1 MSQGTNVPLHSDKHS
16 HVVQFYSDNALV
28 VREAGKVLGDALSA
42 GQSAVVIATLEHR
55 NKIAEKLKHD
65 VHDFESAVADGRYI
79 SLDAAELLAGFMVG
93 GMPDP
98 QRFTNIVGR
107 LVSRAASAARNG
119 QSKIVAF
126 GEMVAVL
133 CAEGNNEAALKL
145 EGLWNQLLEKNPFF
159 LYCAYPAEVFQNPR
173 GAELFLR
180 VCSEHGGVVGGEDV
194 SISNLQKAG
203 SSTAEHS
210 PRSEESHKWRQI
222 ESRFRLFV
230 ESVQDYA
237 LFLLDPK
244 GNVTSWNRGAARIKG
259 YQASEIIGKNFSNFY
274 PEEDI
279 RARKPEMEL
288 EVAAREGRFEDEG
301 WRLRKDGSR
310 FWASVIITAIRDDSG
325 NLVGFGKVTRDITE
339 KMQAQA
345 ALDRVNQEL
354 RKEVLERKLA
364 EHRVVQSERSL
375 RSLSLHLL
383 RTQDEERKR
392 IGRDLHDSLGQV
404 LTAMKLSLAAIN
416 GKSDE
421 DQAAIATCLGLAD
434 DCIREV
440 RTISYLL
447 YPPMLEELGLKSAIP
462 WYLDG
467 FAQRSGIKTSFE
479 CSADFQRLPRDME
492 LALFRLLQEALTN
505 VHRHSESLVAEVRL
519 HSDGNNAVLEIRD
532 AGKGLPEE
540 IFGKSNSTPA
550 TGVGLR
556 GMDERMRQLGG
567 RLEISSNGNGTTL
580 TAIVPIAVPA
590 VEPVVAVP
598 VSA

>member
-1 MSQGTNVPLHSDKHS
+1 MSQGTNPPLHPDKHS
-16 HVVQFYSDNALV
+16 HVVQFYSDSALV
-28 VREAGKVLGDALSA
+28 VREAGKVLGEALSA
-42 GQSAVVIATLEHR
+42 GQSAIVIATLEHR
-55 NKIAEKLKHD
+55 NKIAEKLKRE
-65 VHDFESAVADGRYI
+65 VQDFENAVADGRYI
-79 SLDAAELLAGFMVG
+79 SRDAAELLSGVMVG

-107 LVSRAASAARNG
+107 LVERAASAARNA
-119 QSKIVAF
+119 QSKVVAF

-133 CAEGNNEAALKL
+133 CAEGNSEAALKL
-145 EGLWNQLLEKNPFF
+145 ETLWNQLLERNPFF
-159 LYCAYPAEVFQNPR
+159 LYCAYPSQVFHNPS

-180 VCSEHGGVVGGEDV
+180 VCSEHGGVVGGEDS
-194 SISNLQKAG
+194 SIPKLHKAG
-203 SSTAEHS
+203 ANTG
-210 PRSEESHKWRQI
+210 ESMPGTENNWRWKEI
-222 ESRFRLFV
+222 EDRFRLFV
-230 ESVQDYA
+230 EAVQDYA

-244 GNVTSWNRGAARIKG
+244 GNVTSWNRGAKRIKG
-259 YQASEIIGKNFSNFY
+259 YDASEIIGKNFSNFY

-339 KMQAQA
+339 KMQAQV
-345 ALDRVNQEL
+345 ALDRANQEL
-354 RKEVLERKLA
+354 KKEVLERKLA
-364 EHRVVQSERSL
+364 EQRVIQSEKSL

-404 LTAMKLSLAAIN
+404 LTAMKLSLAGAK
-416 GKSDE
+416 GETDE
-421 DQAAIATCLGLAD
+421 DQVAIERCIRLAD

-467 FAQRSGIKTSFE
+467 FAERSGIKTKFE
-479 CSADFQRLPRDME
+479 CSADFQRLPRDIE

-505 VHRHSESLVAEVRL
+505 VHRHSESQVAQVRL
-519 HSDGNNAVLEIRD
+519 HKDGDNAVLEIQD

-540 IFGKSNSTPA
+540 IGKSGSTPA

-567 RLEISSNGNGTTL
+567 RLQISSSGKGTTL
-580 TAIVPIAVPA
+580 TAIVPIAAPA
-590 VEPVVAVP
+590 MEPVIAVP
-598 VSA
+598 VSV

>member
-1 MSQGTNVPLHSDKHS
+1 VSQSTNLPLHPHKHS

-28 VREAGKVLGDALSA
+28 VREAGKVLGEALSA
-42 GQSAVVIATLEHR
+42 GQSAVVIATLDHR
-55 NKIAEKLKHD
+55 NKIAEKLKRE
-65 VHDFESAVADGRYI
+65 VQDFENAVAGGRYI
-79 SLDAAELLAGFMVG
+79 SLDAAELLSGFMVG

-107 LVSRAASAARNG
+107 LVARAASAARSAE
-119 QSKIVAF
+119 SKVVAF

-133 CAEGNNEAALKL
+133 CAEGNSEAALKL
-145 EGLWNQLLEKNPFF
+145 ETLWNQLLERNPFF
-159 LYCAYPAEVFQNPR
+159 LYCAYPTQAFHNSS
-173 GAELFLR
+173 GAELFLS
-180 VCSEHGGVVGGEDV
+180 VCSEHGGVVGDS
-194 SISNLQKAG
+194 SIPKLYKAG
-203 SSTAEHS
+203 ANTGESTPGTENN
-210 PRSEESHKWRQI
+210 RRWKEI
-222 ESRFRLFV
+222 EDRFRLFV

-244 GNVTSWNRGAARIKG
+244 GNVTSWNRGAKRIKG
-259 YQASEIIGKNFSNFY
+259 YDASEIIGKNFSNFY

-339 KMQAQA
+339 KMQAQV
-345 ALDRVNQEL
+345 ALDRANQEL
-354 RKEVLERKLA
+354 KREVLERKLA
-364 EHRVVQSERSL
+364 EQRVIQSEKSL

-404 LTAMKLSLAAIN
+404 LTAMKLNLAGAK
-416 GKSDE
+416 GETDE
-421 DQAAIATCLGLAD
+421 DQVAIERCIGLAD

-467 FAQRSGIKTSFE
+467 FTQRSGIKSNFE

-505 VHRHSESLVAEVRL
+505 VHRHSESLVAQVRL
-519 HSDGNNAVLEIRD
+519 HRDGNNAVLEIQD

-540 IFGKSNSTPA
+540 IGKSGSTPA

-567 RLEISSNGNGTTL
+567 RLQISCSGKGTTL

-590 VEPVVAVP
+590 VEPMVAVP

>member
-1 MSQGTNVPLHSDKHS
+1 LHPHKHS

-28 VREAGKVLGDALSA
+28 VREAGKVLGEALSA
-42 GQSAVVIATLEHR
+42 GQSAVVIATLDHR
-55 NKIAEKLKHD
+55 NKIAEKLKRE
-65 VHDFESAVADGRYI
+65 VQDFENAVAGGRYI
-79 SLDAAELLAGFMVG
+79 SLDAAELLSGFMVG

-107 LVSRAASAARNG
+107 LVARAASAARSAE
-119 QSKIVAF
+119 SKVVAF

-133 CAEGNNEAALKL
+133 CAEGNSEAALKL
-145 EGLWNQLLEKNPFF
+145 ETLWNQLLERNPFF
-159 LYCAYPAEVFQNPR
+159 LYCAYPTQTFHDSS
-173 GAELFLR
+173 GAELFLS
-180 VCSEHGGVVGGEDV
+180 VCSEHGGVVGDS
-194 SISNLQKAG
+194 SIPKLYKAG
-203 SSTAEHS
+203 ANTGESTPGTENN
-210 PRSEESHKWRQI
+210 RRWKEI
-222 ESRFRLFV
+222 EDRFRLFV

-244 GNVTSWNRGAARIKG
+244 GNVTSWNRGAKRIKG
-259 YQASEIIGKNFSNFY
+259 YDASEIIGKNFSNFY

-339 KMQAQA
+339 KMQAQV
-345 ALDRVNQEL
+345 ALDRANQEL
-354 RKEVLERKLA
+354 KREVLERKLA
-364 EHRVVQSERSL
+364 EQRVIQSEKSL

-404 LTAMKLSLAAIN
+404 LTAMKLNLAGAK
-416 GKSDE
+416 GETDE
-421 DQAAIATCLGLAD
+421 DQVAIERCIGLAD

-467 FAQRSGIKTSFE
+467 FTQRSGIKSNFE

-505 VHRHSESLVAEVRL
+505 VHRHSESLVAQVRL
-519 HSDGNNAVLEIRD
+519 HRDGNNAVLEIQD
-532 AGKGLPEE
+532 EGKGLPEE
-540 IFGKSNSTPA
+540 IGKSGSTPA
-550 TGVGLR
+550 NGVGLR

-567 RLEISSNGNGTTL
+567 RLQISSSGKGTTL

-590 VEPVVAVP
+590 VEPMVAVP